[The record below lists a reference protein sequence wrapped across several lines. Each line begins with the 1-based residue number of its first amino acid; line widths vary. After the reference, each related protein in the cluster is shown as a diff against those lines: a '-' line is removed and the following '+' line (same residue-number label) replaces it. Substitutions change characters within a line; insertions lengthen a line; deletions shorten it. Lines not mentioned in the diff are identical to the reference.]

1 MWAIEMSTVEMK
13 ERERHINTVVLC
25 GGLGLLMAI
34 AVATVL
40 VYEES
45 PAERL
50 QPARISNDR
59 EQLQAE
65 EKTTDPRGKWGDRM
79 LNISRVDAE
88 ASRTPGWR
96 VTVQRRHR
104 AYSRCSLISGME
116 EVPRPWP
123 RHACFERRFSR
134 DILR

>member
-13 ERERHINTVVLC
+13 ERERLINTVVLC

-50 QPARISNDR
+50 KPAKISNDR
-59 EQLQAE
+59 GQLQAE
-65 EKTTDPRGKWGDRM
+65 ERTTEPRGK
-79 LNISRVDAE
+79 
-88 ASRTPGWR
+88 
-96 VTVQRRHR
+96 
-104 AYSRCSLISGME
+104 
-116 EVPRPWP
+116 
-123 RHACFERRFSR
+123 
-134 DILR
+134 